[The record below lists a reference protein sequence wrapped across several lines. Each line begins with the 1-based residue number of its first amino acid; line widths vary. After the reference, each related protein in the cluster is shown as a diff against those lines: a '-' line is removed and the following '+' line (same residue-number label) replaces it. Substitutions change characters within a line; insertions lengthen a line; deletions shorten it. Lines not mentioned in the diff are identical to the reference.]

1 MSSEGDT
8 VGVMLLFEMDTDL
21 YQYDQVVRK

>member
-1 MSSEGDT
+1 MSSEDDT